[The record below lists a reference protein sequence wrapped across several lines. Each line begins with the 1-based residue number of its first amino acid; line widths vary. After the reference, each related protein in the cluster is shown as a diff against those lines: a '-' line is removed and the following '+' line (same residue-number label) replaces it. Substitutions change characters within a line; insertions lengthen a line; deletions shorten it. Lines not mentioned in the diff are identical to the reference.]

1 MLTIKLGNDIMNMQ
15 RKLCNDFRGDN
26 MDKKEI
32 LKKAQQDSEDE
43 GLNNAMN
50 LGRKWG
56 VYAFLAV
63 YIVITVFN
71 FVKDK
76 PNDIPTMF
84 FMAYLACESI
94 PQYAFTKKKIFLI
107 TAICASAA
115 AIVTLVR
122 YMIGAM

>member
-1 MLTIKLGNDIMNMQ
+1 MN
-15 RKLCNDFRGDN
+15 
-26 MDKKEI
+26 KKEI

-56 VYAFLAV
+56 VVAFLAV
-63 YIVITVFN
+63 YIVITIFN
-71 FVKDK
+71 FVKHK
-76 PNDIPTMF
+76 SNDIPTTF

-94 PQYAFTKKKIFLI
+94 PQYVFTKKKIFLI
-107 TAICASAA
+107 TAICAAVA
-115 AIVTLVR
+115 AIETLIR